1 MLSDDAAW
9 HDLYGQAAA
18 EFGDLVSEVRTAVDY
33 GLADPEDSAEVA
45 CAATET
51 TEAVVTAL
59 SHEWALYTP
68 QEAATVASALFL
80 QLQHSADALAALRRA
95 VGHIAERGETELLD
109 SAGPGQPANLADALQ
124 QLHRASNDL
133 HRLVSRHASTTVRA
147 LAAAKSC
154 APIPRNAHETIV
166 AVARLLEDQHDDQVQ
181 LNERHGPG
189 EDDPAADDVF
199 GCSCDITVTSKG
211 ETFSFHRGD
220 CAWSLLRDA
229 DGRPQADGS
238 ILYSNWSSTS
248 TSLITA
254 HPQQLTQEIIALVTS
269 TD

>member
-1 MLSDDAAW
+1 VLSDDAAW
-9 HDLYGQAAA
+9 HDLYGQAAVK
-18 EFGDLVSEVRTAVDY
+18 FGDLVNEVRTAVDY
-33 GLADPEDSAEVA
+33 GLADPRDSAEVA

-59 SHEWALYTP
+59 CHEWALYTP
-68 QEAATVASALFL
+68 QEAATVASALFSCNTART
-80 QLQHSADALAALRRA
+80 HSPLCTAPSGTSPNVARPKSSTRQAR
-95 VGHIAERGETELLD
+95 
-109 SAGPGQPANLADALQ
+109 QPANLADALQ

-147 LAAAKSC
+147 LAAAKSS
-154 APIPRNAHETIV
+154 APIPQNAHETIV

-220 CAWSLLRDA
+220 SEWSLLRDA